1 MINLNFQ
8 TDDNQIHDFIV
19 VCEKFNQRPHRLA
32 IHESYI
38 GQEFHEYINSLESL
52 YQNHFTEM
60 IPQDDDY
67 IQNQRI
73 LRQISETIFI
83 SYLEIDKNN
92 EEFVTSEVIFY
103 YQNVENFDTIQKI
116 IQDLSE
122 FVIDFSESENHKIN
136 FLGVREGHLLIDP
149 ILIEEQE
156 NCEFFYSQDCF
167 SKVEKLIKKIKKTNS
182 GISILYGETG
192 HGKSQLSKFICQ
204 SVDEVCIYI
213 PLNLIDQ
220 SINNPEFRN
229 FLKKWGKVLLVID
242 DCDFLCSPIFGKT
255 NYFTHNLLQ
264 LVDGFFSDVCQIH
277 TLLIFN
283 TSNFEDLDQD
293 LVESNSAI
301 DVIEITELSQDESNK
316 LAEHLNLKK
325 RYKRSSR
332 VIEVVKGKKP
342 THNQKLGLS

>member
-8 TDDNQIHDFIV
+8 TDDNQINDFIV
-19 VCEKFNQRPHRLA
+19 VCEKFNQRPHRLV
-32 IHESYI
+32 IHESYT
-38 GQEFHEYINSLESL
+38 GLEFQDYINSLESL

-83 SYLEIDKNN
+83 SYLEIDRNN
-92 EEFVTSEVIFY
+92 EEFITSEVIFY
-103 YQNVENFDTIQKI
+103 YQNVESFDIIQKMI
-116 IQDLSE
+116 DDLSE
-122 FVIDFSESENHKIN
+122 FVIDFSESEHHKVN
-136 FLGVREGHLLIDP
+136 FLTVREGHLTIEP
-149 ILIEEQE
+149 IIGDQQE
-156 NCEFFYSQDCF
+156 NCELFYNSNCF
-167 SKVEKLIKKIKKTNS
+167 TRVEKLIKKIKKTNT
-182 GISILYGETG
+182 GLSILYGENG
-192 HGKSQLSKFICQ
+192 NGKSQLSKFICH
-204 SVDEVCIYI
+204 SVDQICIYI

-220 SINNPEFRN
+220 SINNPEFIN

-264 LVDGFFSDVCQIH
+264 LVDGFYNQVCQIQ

-283 TSNFEDLDQD
+283 TDTYDDLDQD
-293 LVESNSAI
+293 LVESNSII
-301 DVIEITELSQDESNK
+301 DVIEITELTQDESNQ

-325 RYKRSSR
+325 RYKQSSR

-342 THNQKLGLS
+342 TTNQKLGLS